1 MRVKARGENSRVYK
15 IYGNISYV
23 NKLKKKKKKENM
35 IIYGNSTAN

>member
-23 NKLKKKKKKENM
+23 NKFKKEENM

>member
-23 NKLKKKKKKENM
+23 NKLKKKKRKHDH
-35 IIYGNSTAN
+35 IRQ

>member
-15 IYGNISYV
+15 IYGNISYL
-23 NKLKKKKKKENM
+23 NKLKKKKKENM